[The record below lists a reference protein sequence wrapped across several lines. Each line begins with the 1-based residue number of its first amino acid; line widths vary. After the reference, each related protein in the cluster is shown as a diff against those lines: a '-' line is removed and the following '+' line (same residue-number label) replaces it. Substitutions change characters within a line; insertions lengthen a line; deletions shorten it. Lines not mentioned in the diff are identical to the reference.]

1 MAWPGEARQG
11 LARNKGKGKEGL
23 MKKVKV
29 IGKVVRKARDGSWY
43 DIDFGFK
50 VIRVPADKVKK
61 RIF

>member
-1 MAWPGEARQG
+1 
-11 LARNKGKGKEGL
+11 

>member
-1 MAWPGEARQG
+1 MGKGEVMKKWNRIKV
-11 LARNKGKGKEGL
+11 KGK
-23 MKKVKV
+23 
-29 IGKVVRKARDGSWY
+29 IVRSAVDGSWH